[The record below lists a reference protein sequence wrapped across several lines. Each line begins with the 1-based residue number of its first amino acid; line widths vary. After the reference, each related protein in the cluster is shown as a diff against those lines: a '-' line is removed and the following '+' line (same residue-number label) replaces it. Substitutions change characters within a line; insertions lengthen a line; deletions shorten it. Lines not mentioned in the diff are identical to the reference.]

1 MVNESHNIK
10 TLEGLPLGRLKKLHA
25 KYKGKGTKEAAREAS
40 NIKRIIASRIDESK
54 QRKRNGEMR
63 ILPRADETSGTGKT
77 YETFVSEMSRFADPH
92 WQPLDASNP
101 GMFDRILAAR
111 RKKEDETRANANLA
125 NAQGFKKL
133 SKKHQERLAK
143 AFDPPKPTN
152 EALGI
157 NEEYN
162 KGHKA
167 EKKLIASGQ
176 RHKLLSPGDLS
187 GRGPDSFLHHPN
199 GKTYGMGIKAEGAAA
214 GQIRLHYHP
223 KKGWHFNPGEKP
235 KRKKPLHAM
244 TDEERHSH
252 KTAVGKW
259 RMGKAIADH
268 LHREGVHHQFGK
280 HLGRPKDHSQEG
292 ISRHFA
298 KVVKEKGEP
307 KTTFDTEGKHRLVRA
322 IRTGMNGDHMVHI
335 MGKGTYALHP
345 KIAKESGIPYLGN
358 HIDDEDIPFALS
370 YRGRDKLHNRGD
382 PKRVTVQSNLDH
394 GVIEPTPSHTNIE
407 HHLNKL
413 DRERRKAAK
422 KKTVKK
428 KIVSESENK
437 LTFPKG
443 IPKGAPQS
451 FVSLIKNA
459 EKQKRRME
467 ERKKKAAQKPPKP
480 TNEAVST
487 GDPNRGKKWRAKPRL
502 PPGQDPYDM
511 YMSSASMSDTNKPA
525 IRPYGGKLKK
535 RLSSLSY
542 EARQRYYREIGMR
555 SRAAS
560 RAGTTGRLF
569 PQG

>member
-157 NEEYN
+157 
-162 KGHKA
+162 
-167 EKKLIASGQ
+167 
-176 RHKLLSPGDLS
+176 
-187 GRGPDSFLHHPN
+187 
-199 GKTYGMGIKAEGAAA
+199 
-214 GQIRLHYHP
+214 
-223 KKGWHFNPGEKP
+223 
-235 KRKKPLHAM
+235 
-244 TDEERHSH
+244 
-252 KTAVGKW
+252 
-259 RMGKAIADH
+259 
-268 LHREGVHHQFGK
+268 
-280 HLGRPKDHSQEG
+280 PKD
-292 ISRHFA
+292 
-298 KVVKEKGEP
+298 
-307 KTTFDTEGKHRLVRA
+307 
-322 IRTGMNGDHMVHI
+322 
-335 MGKGTYALHP
+335 
-345 KIAKESGIPYLGN
+345 
-358 HIDDEDIPFALS
+358 
-370 YRGRDKLHNRGD
+370 
-382 PKRVTVQSNLDH
+382 
-394 GVIEPTPSHTNIE
+394 
-407 HHLNKL
+407 
-413 DRERRKAAK
+413 
-422 KKTVKK
+422 
-428 KIVSESENK
+428 
-437 LTFPKG
+437 
-443 IPKGAPQS
+443 IPKGAPS
-451 FVSLIKNA
+451 SYVSLITNA
-459 EKQKRRME
+459 EKQKRAME

-569 PQG
+569 PQV